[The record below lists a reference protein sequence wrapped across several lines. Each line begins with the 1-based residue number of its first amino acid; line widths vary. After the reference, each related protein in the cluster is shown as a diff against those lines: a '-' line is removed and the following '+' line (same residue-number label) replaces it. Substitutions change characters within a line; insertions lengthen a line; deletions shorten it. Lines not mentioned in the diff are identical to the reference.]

1 MADFRLCSTC
11 RSCSQANF
19 YHYALQLISDQFE
32 FTFARFRYSLGNHR
46 PNETTHRSLFL
57 GYIEMRRLSK
67 KGWYL
72 KDDLRLPPIL
82 HNFWKLSMIDY
93 SKGARVL
100 PSFFK
105 NSASA
110 RRIQFHWV
118 YVGDSGAVVTPF
130 MRVTNYVTRNFARG
144 TLVFLP
150 P

>member
-1 MADFRLCSTC
+1 
-11 RSCSQANF
+11 
-19 YHYALQLISDQFE
+19 
-32 FTFARFRYSLGNHR
+32 
-46 PNETTHRSLFL
+46 
-57 GYIEMRRLSK
+57 MRRLSK

-130 MRVTNYVTRNFARG
+130 MRVDNYSTRNFA
-144 TLVFLP
+144 TLGPSELRPPFTGPEVQSFHIIYGHLSPEVSSTGQASDPIRHLSILQSPVFLVNSRHPRVVP
-150 P
+150 PL